1 MYASVNNARQLELP
15 FLIYGTL
22 FRAYGPLGR
31 VRALL
36 YGHMAKCVRCFL
48 CQVWT
53 SLSSRGQSLIYGVA
67 DI

>member
-31 VRALL
+31 FRAHLF
-36 YGHMAKCVRCFL
+36 GHMAKFVCCFV

-53 SLSSRGQSLIYGVA
+53 SLWSHGQ
-67 DI
+67 